1 MNANAKLRIRIEE
14 IQSKVEP
21 EREWWSKRREEL
33 QAEFMKELDVE
44 GNPKESKPKHI
55 VATTNLLP
63 PLKPES
69 VASSIGSDEDG
80 VLVEEGGSSSPT
92 TPPQAPGQTGSKK
105 KKRNK
110 K

>member
-1 MNANAKLRIRIEE
+1 MNANAKLRTRIEE

-33 QAEFMKELDVE
+33 RAEFMKEIDADGDAKV
-44 GNPKESKPKHI
+44 SKPKHTP
-55 VATTNLLP
+55 ATANLLAP
-63 PLKPES
+63 SKTES
-69 VASSIGSDEDG
+69 VASSVGSDEDG
-80 VLVEEGGSSSPT
+80 VLVDEGGPSSPA

-105 KKRNK
+105 KRKNK

>member
-1 MNANAKLRIRIEE
+1 MNANAQLRIRIGE

-33 QAEFMKELDVE
+33 RAEFMKELDAD
-44 GNPKESKPKHI
+44 GNPKALKPKHTP
-55 VATTNLLP
+55 AAANLLAP
-63 PLKPES
+63 AKTES
-69 VASSIGSDEDG
+69 VASSVGSDEDG
-80 VLVEEGGSSSPT
+80 VLVEEGGPSSPI
-92 TPPQAPGQTGSKK
+92 TPPQAPGQAGSKK